1 MYRAA
6 HEAHFAQNN
15 PSLALRRWNAYLA
28 AAPRGRFVLEAL
40 YNRALCLVRLGQH
53 DAALAAL
60 TPFASGAHGAYRKA
74 EAERLIDALTA
85 EP

>member
-1 MYRAA
+1 M
-6 HEAHFAQNN
+6 
-15 PSLALRRWNAYLA
+15 
-28 AAPRGRFVLEAL
+28 LEAL